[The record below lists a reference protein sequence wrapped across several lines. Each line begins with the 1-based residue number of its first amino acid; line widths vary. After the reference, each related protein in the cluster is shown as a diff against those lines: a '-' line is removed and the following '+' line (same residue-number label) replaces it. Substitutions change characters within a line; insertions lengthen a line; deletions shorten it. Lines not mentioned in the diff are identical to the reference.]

1 MCGICGIYYFNK
13 QRHVATDVLHSMT
26 DTLIHRGPDDAGSY
40 CNGPIGMGVR
50 RLSILDKSGSHQP
63 IFDQDERLCLICNG
77 EIYNFS
83 DLRTQLESRHH
94 FRSEGDVET
103 ILHLYEEYGLLCV
116 NYLRGMFA
124 FALWD
129 SSKQQLTLA
138 VDRFGK
144 KPIYYAIDAE
154 KILFA
159 SEIKTL
165 LRYPGLSYD
174 IDYQALEEYLE
185 NGFISAPRSI
195 YRSIRRLAPAQI
207 MTISHSGVS
216 HTERYWEPGFTERE
230 KWDKRPID
238 DCAAELR
245 ELLTEAVRLRM
256 TSDVPV
262 GAFLS
267 GGVDSTAVVA
277 LMTQLSTTPIK
288 TFSIGFSDAH
298 YDESLFAKAAA
309 VHFGSDH
316 HSEIIHSDQLDYLP
330 DLVRHFDEPFADS
343 SMIPTYLVSQLARQ
357 EVTVALSGDG
367 GDEVFA
373 GYHQHLYGYRQH
385 VLQTLI
391 PASLHPLTTRFARI
405 LPAATRVNPYLAA
418 LGRPAE
424 CWLISGFFSA
434 QQRNRLYS
442 SDTCSMLAKYEPEQ
456 AKRDVFSHVRHLD
469 ELSQLQYYDLT
480 RYLPN
485 DILVKV
491 DRASMF
497 ASLEVRCPLLDHKIF
512 EFMARLPPHYRMSLM
527 SGKVLLKKALAP
539 LLPPFIH
546 HRKKQGFTIP
556 QSEWLRGTLNP
567 FLREVLSQSHFR
579 GMFDQSYIQ
588 QLIREH
594 SLNQIDHKD
603 RLWALLCFELW
614 AREQV

>member
-1 MCGICGIYYFNK
+1 MCGICGIYYFTE
-13 QRHVATDVLHSMT
+13 QRHVAADVLHSMT
-26 DTLIHRGPDDAGSY
+26 ATMLHRGPDDAGFH
-40 CNGPIGMGVR
+40 CDGPIGMGVR
-50 RLSILDKSGSHQP
+50 RLSILDKSGSQQP
-63 IFDQDERLCLICNG
+63 IFDEDKRLCLICNG
-77 EIYNFS
+77 EIYNFR
-83 DLRTQLESRHH
+83 DLRTQLLDRHH
-94 FRSEGDVET
+94 FRSEGDAET
-103 ILHLYEEYGLLCV
+103 ILHLYEEDGLLCV
-116 NYLRGMFA
+116 THLRGMFA

-144 KPIYYAIDAE
+144 KPLYYAIDAE

-159 SEIKTL
+159 SELKAL
-165 LRYPGLSYD
+165 LRYPGLSRD
-174 IDYQALEEYLE
+174 IDYQALDEYLA

-195 YRSIRRLAPAQI
+195 YRGIRRLAPAQI
-207 MTISHSGVS
+207 MTIAHNGVS
-216 HTERYWEPGFTERE
+216 HTELYWEPNFAEYN
-230 KWDKRPID
+230 KWDKRPIN

-245 ELLTEAVRLRM
+245 SLLTEAVRLRM
-256 TSDVPV
+256 TSDVPI

-277 LMTQLSTTPIK
+277 LMTQLSTVPIK
-288 TFSIGFSDAH
+288 TFSIGFSDTH
-298 YDESLFAKAAA
+298 YDESPFAKAA
-309 VHFGSDH
+309 VDYFGSDH
-316 HSEIIHSDQLDYLP
+316 HSEIIHTDQLGVLP
-330 DLVRHFDEPFADS
+330 DLIRHFDEPFADS
-343 SMIPTYLVSQLARQ
+343 SMIPTYLVSRLARQ

-391 PASLHPLTTRFARI
+391 PTSLRPLMAGFGRI
-405 LPAATRVNPYLAA
+405 LPSAARVNPYLAA
-418 LGRPAE
+418 LDRPAE
-424 CWLISGFFSA
+424 RWLTSGFFSA
-434 QQRNRLYS
+434 QQRNQLYS
-442 SDTCSMLAKYEPEQ
+442 FDMRSTLEKSEVEQLKSDIF
-456 AKRDVFSHVRHLD
+456 RRVRHLD

-491 DRASMF
+491 DRASML
-497 ASLEVRCPLLDHKIF
+497 ASLEVRSPLLDHKVF

-527 SGKVLLKKALAP
+527 SGKLLLKKALAP

-546 HRKKQGFTIP
+546 HRKKQGFSIP
-556 QSEWLRGTLNP
+556 QAEWLRGTLNS
-567 FLREVLSQSHFR
+567 FLREVLSQPHLQ
-579 GMFDQSYIQ
+579 GIFDQSYIQ

-614 AREQV
+614 ACDQV